1 MPGSHSF
8 AQSEQRDMTIYC
20 VINLGPYTCRSR
32 AQPSRIALTR
42 GKIRLVTLGTEVGAG
57 CELRS
62 GM

>member
-1 MPGSHSF
+1 MPGGHSF

-20 VINLGPYTCRSR
+20 VINLGPYRSR
-32 AQPSRIALTR
+32 AQPSRIELTR